1 MTLPNHQ
8 HAIIDLAKLR
18 DYVLNPENPRGKHKA
33 RVFLRTLGFDWRD
46 AETLAR
52 QISHGLAS
60 EGCED
65 RCSGRVRTTLSSDRL
80 CKREGRFG
88 PRPHRLDSSR
98 WGEVSPIDDLLHQ
111 GLN

>member
-1 MTLPNHQ
+1 MTLPKHQ

-18 DYVLNPENPRGKHKA
+18 DYVLNPDHPRGKHKA

-60 EGCED
+60 EGCEAGVVD
-65 RCSGRVRTTLSSDRL
+65 EFGQRFQVTVSVKGRVGSARVRTGWILLAGERYPRL
-80 CKREGRFG
+80 TTCFIK
-88 PRPHRLDSSR
+88 D
-98 WGEVSPIDDLLHQ
+98 
-111 GLN
+111 